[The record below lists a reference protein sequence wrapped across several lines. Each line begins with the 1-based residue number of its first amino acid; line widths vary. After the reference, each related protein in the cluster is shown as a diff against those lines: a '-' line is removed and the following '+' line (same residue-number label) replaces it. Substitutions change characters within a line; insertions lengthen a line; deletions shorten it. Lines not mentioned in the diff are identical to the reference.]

1 MADVRSLLTKMD
13 RKAIAKLMAGAKG
26 FLTKPEP
33 KRIGKGVGLAII
45 MGAAF
50 LCLAAV
56 WVYIH
61 RPQTDDAT
69 MRANYI
75 GVAPHASGHIVQL
88 LVKDNQFVHE
98 GDLLFAIDPR
108 PYEHAVARAR
118 AGLVLT
124 RKEVDA
130 LEKALKVADA
140 SIARADAQVAASTAE
155 IERAEAQSIASEAA
169 VQRAE
174 GEFKEA
180 DDHFHRLEPLLAKE
194 LTTADLVEAARTR
207 RLVAETGVRE
217 AQKGLSATKAAVVA
231 AQAQRLAAQ
240 AALEQAKVERLR
252 AEDAIGREGNFNA
265 RIGVAEA
272 QLAEAELDLGY
283 CQVRAPFSGKVVDL
297 NIALGEFAHSGSQ
310 VFTLVDTRTWYVVA
324 NFRETQLKHI
334 EEGAPAEIYL
344 QFKGG
349 KRFHGKVVGPGW
361 AVVPEYGT
369 STIGLPNVPRN
380 LDWVRLAQRFPVR
393 VEVDNPDDTFRV
405 GASAVVTIIGHPP
418 SKRVASSP

>member
-1 MADVRSLLTKMD
+1 MANTNEPSTKPD
-13 RKAIAKLMAGAKG
+13 RKTL
-26 FLTKPEP
+26 
-33 KRIGKGVGLAII
+33 GKSLGLAVII
-45 MGAAF
+45 S
-50 LCLAAV
+50 AV
-56 WVYIH
+56 VVCFIAIWVYTH
-61 RPQTDDAT
+61 MPQTDDAT
-69 MRANYI
+69 MRANFI

-108 PYEHAVARAR
+108 PYEHSVARAK
-118 AGLVLT
+118 AALILT

-130 LEKALKVADA
+130 LEQAVKVADA
-140 SIARADAQVAASTAE
+140 SIVRAQAQVSASTAD
-155 IERAEAQSIASEAA
+155 IERAEAQSIAAEAA

-180 DDHFHRLEPLLAKE
+180 DDHFKRVEPLLPKE
-194 LTTADLVEAARTR
+194 LTTADLVESARTR
-207 RLVAETGVRE
+207 RLVAETAVSQ
-217 AQKGLSATKAAVVA
+217 AQKALTAARATVTAAR
-231 AQAQRLAAQ
+231 AQHLAFE
-240 AALEQAKVERLR
+240 AALEQAKVDRVR
-252 AEDAIGREGNFNA
+252 AEDAIGREGDFNA
-265 RIGVAEA
+265 RIGVAET

-283 CQVRAPFSGKVVDL
+283 CQVRAPFSGKVVDM
-297 NIALGEFAHSGSQ
+297 NISLGEFAHSGTK

-334 EEGAPAEIYL
+334 EEGAPAEVYL

-369 STIGLPNVPRN
+369 STMGLPNVPRN

-393 VEVDNPDDTFRV
+393 IQVDDPDDSFRV
-405 GASAVVTIIGHPP
+405 GASAVVTIKGRAP
-418 SKRVASSP
+418 KALTASAR